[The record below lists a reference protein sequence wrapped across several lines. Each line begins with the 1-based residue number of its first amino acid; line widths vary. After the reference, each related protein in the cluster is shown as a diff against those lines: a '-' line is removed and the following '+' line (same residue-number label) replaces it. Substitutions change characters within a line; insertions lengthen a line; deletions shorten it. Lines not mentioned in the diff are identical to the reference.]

1 MDDNKKFMLRAIELS
16 IESASSDGGPFGCV
30 IVDPSGE
37 ILVRNH
43 DRVIQHGDMSSHA
56 ETLAVREAIG
66 LVETNNLTDYQLIS
80 TIEPCAMCFT
90 TAWLNRISRI
100 VFGATMEDVYYITQQ
115 KQREMTI
122 TASEMNHRSGN
133 TIELVGGVLASDCKN
148 IFKSYEF
155 PE

>member
-1 MDDNKKFMLRAIELS
+1 MGL
-16 IESASSDGGPFGCV
+16 ESGEPPFGCV

-37 ILVRNH
+37 IVVRNH

-66 LVETNNLTDYQLIS
+66 SVETQNLTDYQLIS

-100 VFGATMEDVYYITQQ
+100 VFGATMEDVYYITKQ

-133 TIELVGGVLASDCKN
+133 TIELVGGVLANDCKN
-148 IFKSYEF
+148 IFKSYQF

>member
-1 MDDNKKFMLRAIELS
+1 MREALHEARVGL
-16 IESASSDGGPFGCV
+16 ESGEPPFGCV

-37 ILVRNH
+37 IVVRNH

-66 LVETNNLTDYQLIS
+66 SVETQNLTDYQLIS

-100 VFGATMEDVYYITQQ
+100 VFGATMEDVYDITQQ

-133 TIELVGGVLASDCKN
+133 TIELVGGVLANDCKN
-148 IFKSYEF
+148 IFKTYQF

>member
-1 MDDNKKFMLRAIELS
+1 MKFELWMREALHEARVGL
-16 IESASSDGGPFGCV
+16 ESGEPPFGCV

-37 ILVRNH
+37 IVVRNH

-66 LVETNNLTDYQLIS
+66 LVETDNLTDYQLIS

-133 TIELVGGVLASDCKN
+133 TIELVGGVLANDCKN
-148 IFKSYEF
+148 IFKHYQF

>member
-1 MDDNKKFMLRAIELS
+1 M
-16 IESASSDGGPFGCV
+16 
-30 IVDPSGE
+30 
-37 ILVRNH
+37 
-43 DRVIQHGDMSSHA
+43 
-56 ETLAVREAIG
+56 
-66 LVETNNLTDYQLIS
+66 IS

-133 TIELVGGVLASDCKN
+133 TIELVGGVLANDCKN
-148 IFKSYEF
+148 IFKHYQF

>member
-1 MDDNKKFMLRAIELS
+1 MKF
-16 IESASSDGGPFGCV
+16 ESWMREALDEARVGLESGEPPFGCV

-100 VFGATMEDVYYITQQ
+100 VFGATMEDVYQITQH

-133 TIELVGGVLASDCKN
+133 TIELIGGILANDCKN
-148 IFKSYEF
+148 IFKHYQF

>member
-1 MDDNKKFMLRAIELS
+1 MGL
-16 IESASSDGGPFGCV
+16 ESGEPPFGCV

-37 ILVRNH
+37 IVVRNH

-66 LVETNNLTDYQLIS
+66 SVETQNLIDYQLIS

-133 TIELVGGVLASDCKN
+133 TIELVGGVLANDCKN
-148 IFKSYEF
+148 IFKSYQF

>member
-1 MDDNKKFMLRAIELS
+1 MREALHEARVGL
-16 IESASSDGGPFGCV
+16 ESGEPPFGCV

-66 LVETNNLTDYQLIS
+66 LVETNNLSDYQLIS

-133 TIELVGGVLASDCKN
+133 TIELVGGVLANDCKN
-148 IFKSYEF
+148 IFKHYQF

>member
-1 MDDNKKFMLRAIELS
+1 MGL
-16 IESASSDGGPFGCV
+16 ESGEPPFGCV

-37 ILVRNH
+37 IVVRNH

-66 LVETNNLTDYQLIS
+66 SVETQNLTDYQLIS

-133 TIELVGGVLASDCKN
+133 TIELVGGVLANDCKN
-148 IFKSYEF
+148 IFKSYQF

>member
-1 MDDNKKFMLRAIELS
+1 MKF
-16 IESASSDGGPFGCV
+16 ESWMREALHEARVGLESGEPPFGCV

-66 LVETNNLTDYQLIS
+66 SVETDNLTDYQLIS

-100 VFGATMEDVYYITQQ
+100 VFGATMEDVYQITQQ

-133 TIELVGGVLASDCKN
+133 TIELVGGVLANDCKN
-148 IFKSYEF
+148 IFKHYQF

>member
-1 MDDNKKFMLRAIELS
+1 MREALHEARVGL
-16 IESASSDGGPFGCV
+16 ESGEPPFGCV

-133 TIELVGGVLASDCKN
+133 TIELLGGVLASDCKN
-148 IFKSYEF
+148 IFKSYQF

>member
-1 MDDNKKFMLRAIELS
+1 MGL
-16 IESASSDGGPFGCV
+16 ESGEPPFGCV

-37 ILVRNH
+37 IVVRNH
-43 DRVIQHGDMSSHA
+43 DRVIQHGDMSSHS

-66 LVETNNLTDYQLIS
+66 SVETQNLTDYQLIS

-133 TIELVGGVLASDCKN
+133 TIELVGGVLANDCKN
-148 IFKSYEF
+148 IFKSYQF

>member
-1 MDDNKKFMLRAIELS
+1 MKFELWMREALQEARVGLVS
-16 IESASSDGGPFGCV
+16 GEPPFGCV

-37 ILVRNH
+37 IVVRNH

-66 LVETNNLTDYQLIS
+66 SVETDNLTDYQLIS

-100 VFGATMEDVYYITQQ
+100 VFGATMEDVYQITQQ

-122 TASEMNHRSGN
+122 TAAEMNQRRGN
-133 TIELVGGVLASDCKN
+133 TIELVGGILANDCKN
-148 IFKSYEF
+148 IFKHYQF

>member
-1 MDDNKKFMLRAIELS
+1 MKFELWMREALHEARVGL
-16 IESASSDGGPFGCV
+16 ESGEPPFGCV

-37 ILVRNH
+37 IIVRNH

-66 LVETNNLTDYQLIS
+66 SVETDNLTDYQLIS

-100 VFGATMEDVYYITQQ
+100 VFGATMKDVYQITQQ

-133 TIELVGGVLASDCKN
+133 TIELVGGVLANDCKN
-148 IFKSYEF
+148 IFKSYQF